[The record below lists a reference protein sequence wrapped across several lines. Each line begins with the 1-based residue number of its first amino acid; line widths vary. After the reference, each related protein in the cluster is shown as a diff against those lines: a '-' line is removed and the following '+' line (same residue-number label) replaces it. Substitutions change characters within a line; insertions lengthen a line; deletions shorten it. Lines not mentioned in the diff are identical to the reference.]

1 MYDGTGFHVDKRQAK
16 HDTIIQKQSCS
27 KFAPFHKMALFA
39 KVFLQFPEAHDVF
52 TIQMRIRI
60 TGEGYETANKVS
72 NQFSIPPR
80 SQYDAEWFEVGA
92 RWSSFDIPGK
102 FEVIIRR
109 KLLRSFI
116 GIETMSDEEISN
128 LECAFFI
135 EPNSEFKI
143 LLVHYQSTEPFPR
156 LLHPV
161 NFELILERTQ
171 LCSIQC

>member
-1 MYDGTGFHVDKRQAK
+1 MGDLTTSPWTSNGQAKLTFAGNMYDGTGFHVDKRQAK

-92 RWSSFDIPGK
+92 RRSPFDIP
-102 FEVIIRR
+102 
-109 KLLRSFI
+109 

-135 EPNSEFKI
+135 EPNNAPDFVAFNVDQVYLTEESLVQK
-143 LLVHYQSTEPFPR
+143 LLPFT
-156 LLHPV
+156 V
-161 NFELILERTQ
+161 
-171 LCSIQC
+171 C

>member
-143 LLVHYQSTEPFPR
+143 LFLHATNQQSYFLDCFT
-156 LLHPV
+156 LS
-161 NFELILERTQ
+161 ILN
-171 LCSIQC
+171 SF